1 MTYHMEQPSHESGKE
16 TPDMQYLTK
25 PRGKGYSLRMPTPN
39 VLIGTENPWTGK
51 PFGFEIKLGLNTRS
65 HAEAVR
71 LRDVRVGQIRQLE
84 ADALASAGRKS
95 CGKIIDLSP
104 ESAAAWRKMRA
115 EDPNAVDCV
124 LPDELER
131 AAKAGRG
138 AEAEAF
144 GKMVFKGAMPLV
156 QALDTYLEERSEGN
170 PYGYDPLA
178 VTTAQNV
185 RSSMKHL
192 VAFLGA
198 ENPTLNDVTIEKAFR
213 FRTEYLPL
221 VAKVGPGTVTKHM
234 TLLRGM
240 WAWAIA
246 DKKLLKTKNGKPSP
260 NPWVVEE
267 RGTPKKKASRRKPE
281 DTRTAFTPEQVTK
294 LLLGFPRWGSRQ
306 GDLMRLV
313 LASGCR
319 VDEVGSLL
327 LQQVADDG
335 SGFEIAKGKTER
347 ARRYI
352 PLVEEAQRLMAERV
366 QVATRMQNDLLKEE
380 RRLFPEWP
388 LKPSTHKVNAVSQW
402 FSRYRRKTLGA
413 DTNGKLAMHS
423 FRHTWRTMARR
434 AGVSEDRIHELGG
447 WGYDNKDASWT
458 YDHGL
463 TNEQLRQEQASI
475 WKALRYEGY
484 LVAF

>member
-1 MTYHMEQPSHESGKE
+1 
-16 TPDMQYLTK
+16 MQYLTK
-25 PRGKGYSLRMPTPN
+25 PRGKGYSLRMPTPS
-39 VLIGTENPWTGK
+39 VLVGTENPWTGK
-51 PFGFEIKLGLNTRS
+51 PFGIEIKLGLKTRH

-71 LRDVRVGQIRQLE
+71 IRDVRVGQIRQLE
-84 ADALASAGRKS
+84 ADARASKGQRSVGR
-95 CGKIIDLSP
+95 IIDLSP
-104 ESAAAWRKMRA
+104 ESAAEWREMYN
-115 EDPNAVDCV
+115 ENPDAVDYV
-124 LPDELER
+124 LPDRLEK

-138 AEAEAF
+138 PEAEAF
-144 GKMVFKGAMPLV
+144 GKIVFKGALTLE
-156 QALDTYLEERSEGN
+156 QALDTYLDERSEGN

-178 VTTAQNV
+178 VTTALNV

-198 ENPTLNDVTIEKAFR
+198 ENPTLHDVTAEKAFR
-213 FRTEYLPL
+213 FRAEYLPL

-246 DKKLLKTKNGKPSP
+246 DKKLLKEKNGKPSP

-267 RGTPKKKASRRKPE
+267 RGTPKKKASRRKSE
-281 DTRTAFTPEQVTK
+281 EKRTAFTPKQVTK
-294 LLLGFPRWGSRQ
+294 LLLGFPSWGSRQ

-335 SGFEIAKGKTER
+335 SSFDIAKGKTER
-347 ARRYI
+347 AQRYI
-352 PLVEEAQRLMAERV
+352 PLVEEAQRLMADRV
-366 QVATRMQNDLLKEE
+366 QLAKRMQDDLLKEE
-380 RRLFPEWP
+380 QRLFPEWP
-388 LKPSTHKVNAVSQW
+388 LKPSTKKVNAVSQW

-434 AGVSEDRIHELGG
+434 AGVPEDRIHELGG
-447 WGYDNKDASWT
+447 WGFDNKDASWA

-463 TNEQLRQEQASI
+463 TNEQLRQEQSAI
-475 WKALRYEGY
+475 WNALRDEGY